1 MKLLKSRQIAF
12 HLHRY
17 IGLVVGLLLVI
28 VGLTGSLLVFADEI
42 DLLLLSHQIGQVI
55 PQGQRVS
62 IESELYTV
70 EAAYKDRPEFQ
81 AIVIRTP
88 LAANAPH
95 QVLLR
100 SPKGEITEVNVN
112 PYTGAIMG
120 SRIRDRTFRTLLTKL
135 HEELLV
141 GEIGG
146 LILGIVGLLSLLLS
160 ITGILLW
167 PGWKKL
173 IPGFKIKLKAHPKR
187 VNFDIHKVIG
197 IIAAIFLGL
206 TGFTGFCWNFESF
219 TQPIIYALT
228 LTPNPPDPVSQPLPS
243 RTPLQLGQILKKA
256 DAALPDGLTT
266 FIILPTTPEAT
277 FNIAK
282 KLPHEAESFGRS
294 RLWLDRYTGDLVQ
307 IKNTFELSL
316 GDQIFD
322 SFTPLHFGTF
332 GGLPTRILY
341 VFVGLT
347 PLILFITSLV
357 MYRYRYQGKRIKR
370 LEKSSQQ

>member
-1 MKLLKSRQIAF
+1 MRSLKLRQIAF

-17 IGLVVGLLLVI
+17 IGLSVGLLLVI

-42 DLLLLSHQIGQVI
+42 DHFLLSHQIGHVI

-70 EAAYKDRPEFQ
+70 KAAYKNQPELQ

-88 LAANAPH
+88 LAPDVPH

-112 PYTGAIMG
+112 PYTGEIMG
-120 SRIRDRTFRTLLTKL
+120 SRNGDPSFRTSILKL
-135 HEELLV
+135 HEQLLA
-141 GEIGG
+141 GEIGR
-146 LILGIVGLLSLLLS
+146 LILGIVGLLSFFLS

-167 PGWKKL
+167 PGWRKL

-206 TGFTGFCWNFESF
+206 TGFTGFCWNFEHF

-228 LTPNPPDPVSQPLPS
+228 LTPSLPDPVSQPLPG

-256 DAALPDGLTT
+256 DAALPSGATT

-277 FNIAK
+277 FYIAK
-282 KLPHEAESFGRS
+282 KLPHEAESSGRS
-294 RLWLDRYTGDLVQ
+294 RLWLDRYTGNLVQ
-307 IKNTFELSL
+307 VKNTLEASL

-322 SFTPLHFGTF
+322 SFIPLHFGTF

-357 MYRYRYQGKRIKR
+357 MYRYRYRA
-370 LEKSSQQ
+370 KSIRQL

>member
-1 MKLLKSRQIAF
+1 MRSLKLRQIAF

-17 IGLVVGLLLVI
+17 IGLAVGLLLVI

-42 DLLLLSHQIGQVI
+42 DLFLLSHQIGQVI

-120 SRIRDRTFRTLLTKL
+120 SRIRDRTFRTLIAKL
-135 HEELLV
+135 HEQLLV

-173 IPGFKIKLKAHPKR
+173 ILGFKIKLKAHPKR

-206 TGFTGFCWNFESF
+206 TGFTGFCWNFEPL

-228 LTPNPPDPVSQPLPS
+228 LTPNSPDPVSQPLPS
-243 RTPLQLGQILKKA
+243 RTPLQLEQILKKA
-256 DAALPDGLTT
+256 DAALPDGVTT
-266 FIILPTTPEAT
+266 FIILPMTPEAT

-294 RLWLDRYTGDLVQ
+294 RLWLDQYTGDLVEV
-307 IKNTFELSL
+307 KNTLELSL

-357 MYRYRYQGKRIKR
+357 MYRYRYKGKRIKI
-370 LEKSSQQ
+370 Q